1 MQNAPT
7 LNLSYTMKQTR
18 TLILFIFA
26 VNWLGLSAQ
35 TAPDFTVTDSWG
47 QPHSLYADYLNQGKT
62 VVLKIFYVAC
72 PPCNSI
78 APFLEPLYQ
87 DWGGGQADV
96 QFIELSIKQN
106 DTDAM
111 VNNYKSMHGTTYP
124 AAGGQGNSVA
134 ATIPYTNGTFGLWTG
149 TPTFVVIAP
158 DGTLDYDV
166 YGVGNSGTVAALDA
180 AIAATGA
187 DGSITAVEN
196 TIHEEAITL
205 VSNLVANELTLQ
217 SKDFSGDFRIEILNP
232 FGHSAMKLNGTMTK
246 GTDVKLDVSELT
258 AGTWICRINDQY
270 NRIMA
275 SYLFVKI

>member
-1 MQNAPT
+1 
-7 LNLSYTMKQTR
+7 MKQTR
-18 TLILFIFA
+18 TLILFILSIS
-26 VNWLGLSAQ
+26 WIGLSAQ

-47 QPHSLYADYLNQGKT
+47 HTHSLYADYLNQGKT

-87 DWGGGQADV
+87 EWGGGQADV
-96 QFIELSIKQN
+96 QFIELSIKQT
-106 DTDAM
+106 DTDAL
-111 VNNYKSMHGTTYP
+111 VNGYKSMHGTTYP
-124 AAGGQGNSVA
+124 AAGGQGSSVP
-134 ATIPYTNGTFGLWTG
+134 ATVPYTNGTFGLYTG

-166 YGVGNSGTVAALDA
+166 YGVGNTGTVAALDA

-187 DGSITAVEN
+187 DGSITAIEN
-196 TIHEEAITL
+196 NIDEEAFTL
-205 VSNLVANELTLQ
+205 VSNVVSQELTLQ
-217 SKDFSGDFRIEILNP
+217 SKDFSGDIGIEILNP
-232 FGHSAMKLNGTMTK
+232 FGYSAMKSKGSMTK
-246 GTDVKLDVSELT
+246 GTDMNIDASALSS
-258 AGTWICRINDQY
+258 GMWICRINDQQ